1 MNNNS
6 FQPSQETA
14 YPPFL
19 RQVSQFNDSIE
30 TGFERLMRLAMRV
43 LDVPVAFISLVEGEK
58 IFLKCVIDLIQPSS
72 VHELSLEQSFSQYV
86 LAASEPVVVNDVRT
100 HPLASTHWLFKSFN
114 VIAFAGTSL
123 YSSEGCRLGV
133 FCVADHVPREWNKD
147 HVATIQAFAAAT
159 VAEIELRREII
170 EHKQAAEALRIRFST
185 VVEHLGEG
193 LLIADLKDTVLYVN
207 AAMSELTGYTS
218 EELVGRTAHEF
229 LVSPTLWPTMQER
242 HQQRMQ
248 GVRERYELILKHKN
262 GNQFYTEIS
271 ATPLRNASGEII
283 GNLGLI
289 TDITER
295 KTLKAQLLQAQKME
309 VVGQLAGG
317 VAHDFNNLLT
327 IILSSAQLAM
337 HTLNPGTQ
345 VHTDLKEIFHAATQ
359 AADLTQQLLAFARQ
373 QIIAAQAVDLNDLIL
388 SMDRVLRRVIGTDVE
403 LVTLLGP
410 ALKPVRADP
419 SQLEQVI
426 INLAV
431 NARDAMPNGG
441 KLVIKTASVT
451 LDERYTRHHL
461 DVKPGMYVQMMVS
474 DTGVGMDAT
483 VIQHLFEPFFTT
495 KEPGKGTGLGLAMAY
510 GIIKQHDG
518 HIDVWSEPGHG
529 STFTLYLPYL
539 EHTSVM
545 PVAKKATEH
554 LLRGS
559 ETILL
564 VEDEP
569 LVRFMS
575 ARVLND
581 QGYTVLEASNG
592 EEALRIARSH
602 PYTPHLLLTDL
613 VMPQMDGMDLAEQL
627 RKLFPNLKVLFTS
640 GYSSNTVL
648 WKAQEV
654 SVDFLPKPFLPSTL
668 THKVREVLDR

>member
-1 MNNNS
+1 MS
-6 FQPSQETA
+6 DDPFRPSQETA
-14 YPPFL
+14 LPPSL
-19 RQVSQFNDSIE
+19 SQISPFSGSIE
-30 TGFERLMRLAMRV
+30 PGFDRLIRLAMRV
-43 LDVPVAFISLVEGEK
+43 LHVPIAFISLIERDK
-58 IFLKCVIDLIQPSS
+58 LLLKCVMDSTQPST
-72 VHELSLEQSFSQYV
+72 VYELPLEQSFSLYMST
-86 LAASEPVVVNDVRT
+86 ASKLLTINDVRT
-100 HPLASTHWLFKSFN
+100 HPLAPTHELFKGFN
-114 VIAFAGTSL
+114 VLAFAGTCLS
-123 YSSEGCRLGV
+123 SSEGSVLGGFYV
-133 FCVADHVPREWNKD
+133 GDYVPREWSED
-147 HVATIQAFAAAT
+147 DVETLQAFAAAAVT
-159 VAEIELRREII
+159 EIELRREII
-170 EHKQAAEALRIRFST
+170 EHKQTAEALRIRFST

-207 AAMSELTGYTS
+207 AAMAELTGYTPA
-218 EELVGRTAHEF
+218 ELVGRTAHEF
-229 LVSPTLWPTMQER
+229 LVAPTLWPTMQER

-289 TDITER
+289 VDITER
-295 KTLKAQLLQAQKME
+295 KTLEAQLFQAQKME

-337 HTLNPGTQ
+337 HTLHPGTQ
-345 VHTDLKEIFHAATQ
+345 IHTDLKEIFHAATQ

-373 QIIAAQAVDLNDLIL
+373 QIIAAQAVDLNELIL
-388 SMDRVLRRVIGTDVE
+388 TMDRMLRRVIGADVE

-441 KLVIKTASVT
+441 KLTIKTASVT
-451 LDERYTRHHL
+451 LDEQYTRHHL
-461 DVKPGMYVQMMVS
+461 DVKPGTYVQVIVS
-474 DTGVGMDAT
+474 DTGIGMDAA
-483 VIQHLFEPFFTT
+483 VVQHLFEPFFTT

-510 GIIKQHDG
+510 GVLKQHEG
-518 HIDVWSEPGHG
+518 HIDVWSEPDHG
-529 STFTLYLPYL
+529 STFTLYLPYH
-539 EHTSVM
+539 ENAHVM
-545 PVAKKATEH
+545 PVTKKESH
-554 LLRGS
+554 QLPRGS
-559 ETILL
+559 ETVLL

-575 ARVLND
+575 ARVLTD

-592 EEALRIARSH
+592 DEALRVARSQIQ
-602 PYTPHLLLTDL
+602 TPHLLLTDL
-613 VMPQMDGMDLAEQL
+613 VMPQMGGMDLAEQIE
-627 RKLFPNLKVLFTS
+627 KLFPDIKVLFTS
-640 GYSSNTVL
+640 GYSNNTVL
-648 WKAQEV
+648 WKVQEV
-654 SVDFLPKPFLPSTL
+654 NVDFLPKPFLPSTL
-668 THKVREVLDR
+668 AHKVREILDR